1 MIECLDHLVLTVR
14 DLEIT
19 CRFYADVLGTKSA
32 LFSPL

>member
-19 CRFYADVLGTKSA
+19 CRFYADVLGMEVVRIVS
-32 LFSPL
+32 